1 MTAVIIFNEG
11 TRLQVEQNGTSFI
24 LDEKQPITG
33 DLTRV
38 TIVNDEGTQVIE
50 NAELVEC
57 ASVDGRYW
65 FTFVEIPREKMLER
79 ALYAILGVTDNG

>member
-1 MTAVIIFNEG
+1 MAEIIFNDG

-24 LDEKQPITG
+24 LDEKPEFPA
-33 DLTRV
+33 DLSRV
-38 TIVNDEGTQVIE
+38 SIVNDEGNQVIE

-65 FTFVEIPREKMLER
+65 FTFVEISREKMLER